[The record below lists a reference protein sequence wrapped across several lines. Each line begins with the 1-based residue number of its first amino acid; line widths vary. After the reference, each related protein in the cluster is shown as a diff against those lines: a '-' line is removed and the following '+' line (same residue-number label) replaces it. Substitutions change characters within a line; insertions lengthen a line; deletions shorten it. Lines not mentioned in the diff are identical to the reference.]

1 MINFNENDMKVIVK
15 ALLAL
20 PAGESYDVL
29 KKIDTASEAKGD
41 EAQLTLVESEN

>member
-15 ALLAL
+15 ALLNL

-29 KKIDTASEAKGD
+29 KKIDQASKSEAIPEV
-41 EAQLTLVESEN
+41 EAEPAF

>member
-15 ALLAL
+15 ALLNL

-29 KKIDTASEAKGD
+29 KKIDQASESNKEVTE
-41 EAQLTLVESEN
+41 EATPAF